1 MVGTILE
8 ETVLLLRAFRADEID
23 LIEVEESLLCS
34 EERGKKQF
42 PPPPPPPPSD
52 APLNPEIVLPLLRL
66 LKAFVVSP
74 SSMLEAEEDEGMISI
89 EMKLSSNLRF
99 NASFLRL
106 FSLAAN

>member
-42 PPPPPPPPSD
+42 PPPPPPPSD
-52 APLNPEIVLPLLRL
+52 ALLNPEIVLPLLRL
-66 LKAFVVSP
+66 LEVFVVS
-74 SSMLEAEEDEGMISI
+74 SSSTLGAEEDEVMISI